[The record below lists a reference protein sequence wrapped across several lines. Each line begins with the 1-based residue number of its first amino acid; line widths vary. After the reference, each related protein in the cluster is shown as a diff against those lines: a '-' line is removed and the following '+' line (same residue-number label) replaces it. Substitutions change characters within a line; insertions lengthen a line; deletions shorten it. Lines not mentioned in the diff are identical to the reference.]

1 MASTT
6 KRPPRGDFQES
17 CWVSFS
23 GEYLLLPQPCFL
35 LSRPEIIKNQS
46 PLYLSQA
53 PLGGLSPKLPSA
65 GMCRKGWASVVA
77 ASLRSSAIKGKKSFL
92 AQFEPLSA
100 MFPSVRDG
108 RRGGWGW
115 KALEAAEGGCL
126 CRLVP
131 PRRGRMSLGAERAAA
146 AGAWCAV
153 EPGTFW
159 PAQMYDPAFWRAPVA
174 GVPSGVQ
181 LSLGRSGLPRYM
193 IQHFWK
199 SPWLQVGVV
208 YVRCAVEPGTFWP
221 AQMYDPAFWRAP
233 VAGVPSGV
241 QLSLGR
247 SGLPRYMIQHF
258 WKSPWLQV
266 GVVYVRCAVEPGT
279 FWPAQM
285 YDPAFWRA
293 PVAGVPSGVQLSLG
307 RSGLPR
313 CMIQH
318 FGESPWLGFPEG
330 FVRCAVEPGMFWPT
344 RMYDPAFWRAPVAG
358 GPAEVCQVGIF
369 DGHGQGSAGSQ
380 TKEVVNGLPGEDND
394 TSGLLLMTVRWDCP
408 GVRLSLGRSG
418 LPGCMIQH
426 FWRVPMAGGPSG
438 VCQVSS

>member
-1 MASTT
+1 M
-6 KRPPRGDFQES
+6 RE
-17 CWVSFS
+17 
-23 GEYLLLPQPCFL
+23 
-35 LSRPEIIKNQS
+35 
-46 PLYLSQA
+46 
-53 PLGGLSPKLPSA
+53 
-65 GMCRKGWASVVA
+65 VA
-77 ASLRSSAIKGKKSFL
+77 
-92 AQFEPLSA
+92 
-100 MFPSVRDG
+100 
-108 RRGGWGW
+108 
-115 KALEAAEGGCL
+115 AAEGGCL

-146 AGAWCAV
+146 AGAWCPVESGLFWPAQMYDPAFLRVPMAAGVQLSLGRSGLPRYMIQHFWKSPWLQVGVVYVRCAV

-358 GPAEVCQVGIF
+358 GPAEVCQVRFGVTQVLVRSWVSLGFGCIV
-369 DGHGQGSAGSQ
+369 GSASLGKVLLCVCSG
-380 TKEVVNGLPGEDND
+380 TRSSLWLSWAPVSSRSIDLWGGEGKV
-394 TSGLLLMTVRWDCP
+394 SGRLLVGVLLCLCKFQVEYLLLC
-408 GVRLSLGRSG
+408 
-418 LPGCMIQH
+418 IQ
-426 FWRVPMAGGPSG
+426 RECGPSFP
-438 VCQVSS
+438 VL

>member
-330 FVRCAVEPGMFWPT
+330 FVRCAVEPGTFWPT
-344 RMYDPAFWRAPVAG
+344 RMYDPAFLESSHGWR
-358 GPAEVCQVGIF
+358 
-369 DGHGQGSAGSQ
+369 SQ
-380 TKEVVNGLPGEDND
+380 WCV
-394 TSGLLLMTVRWDCP
+394 S